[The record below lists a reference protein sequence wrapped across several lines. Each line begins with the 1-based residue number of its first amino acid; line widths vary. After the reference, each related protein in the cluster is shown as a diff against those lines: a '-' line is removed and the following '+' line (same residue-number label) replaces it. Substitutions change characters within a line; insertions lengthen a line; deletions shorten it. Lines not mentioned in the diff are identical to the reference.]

1 MSFPSVAPRTPKSRA
16 IPFTRKP
23 KTDLMASIDENA
35 FASAPEVDIGG
46 DLIQDDLPTNP
57 DFLDTAY
64 GTSGGVTVY
73 SDDEF
78 EDLSP
83 IDESA
88 PVVSGSTPST
98 PESKTLSAFKGE
110 TVKILASGPINIIED
125 FYDTVTPLE
134 DETGPLFDYALI
146 ARIRTKECEIK
157 VHLHD
162 GYDWVS
168 TRKTIEEQVKAMRKK
183 LLKIRQLLASGQV
196 PDESVEETHAML
208 FNSVHIGLP
217 ENADEM
223 ETNELLAA
231 IDEELGDDVETA
243 SLSSWQSMNRP
254 AGSSKPSVTPST
266 QGKPA
271 RFRGQKLTRSK
282 HSRIDICLYNLE
294 AEVDKLHPNEGEL
307 MSRVSV
313 KVRDLEIQDHI
324 KTSTWKKF
332 LTGMKSDSKGNI
344 RETDSYMAR
353 VELKMVKPSRS
364 LEQEEARLKMKFLPL
379 RLRVDQDA
387 LDFLKAFGAFSAT
400 MNPSPPATPPPP
412 SQDEIFFQRVEVFPV
427 ALKLDYKPKRVD
439 YKALREG
446 RTIELMNFFHFDGA
460 EMTLRHIELSGIQ
473 GWETVGNTLN
483 DLWTPDVKAN
493 QLVD

>member
-1 MSFPSVAPRTPKSRA
+1 
-16 IPFTRKP
+16 
-23 KTDLMASIDENA
+23 
-35 FASAPEVDIGG
+35 
-46 DLIQDDLPTNP
+46 
-57 DFLDTAY
+57 
-64 GTSGGVTVY
+64 
-73 SDDEF
+73 
-78 EDLSP
+78 
-83 IDESA
+83 
-88 PVVSGSTPST
+88 
-98 PESKTLSAFKGE
+98 
-110 TVKILASGPINIIED
+110 
-125 FYDTVTPLE
+125 
-134 DETGPLFDYALI
+134 
-146 ARIRTKECEIK
+146 
-157 VHLHD
+157 
-162 GYDWVS
+162 
-168 TRKTIEEQVKAMRKK
+168 MRRK
-183 LLKIRQLLASGQV
+183 LLKIRQLLASGQT

-223 ETNELLAA
+223 EANELLAA

-254 AGSSKPSVTPST
+254 AGSSKPSATPST

-307 MSRVSV
+307 MSRVLV
-313 KVRDLEIQDHI
+313 KIRDLEIQDHI

-353 VELKMVKPSRS
+353 VELKMVKPARS

-387 LDFLKAFGAFSAT
+387 LDFLKAFGSFSAT
-400 MNPSPPATPPPP
+400 MSPSPPATPPPP
-412 SQDEIFFQRVEVFPV
+412 SKDEIFFQRVEVFPV

-493 QLVD
+493 QLVDVISGIAPIRSVVNVGSGLADLVLIPIAQYRKDRRLIRGLQRGAKSFVKTTALEAVKLGAKLATGTQVILEEAETLLGPSVVVAEPLEGGYAVATAVTSPRMSSRDTQLASSSEDESDADTLDM

>member
-1 MSFPSVAPRTPKSRA
+1 
-16 IPFTRKP
+16 
-23 KTDLMASIDENA
+23 
-35 FASAPEVDIGG
+35 
-46 DLIQDDLPTNP
+46 
-57 DFLDTAY
+57 
-64 GTSGGVTVY
+64 
-73 SDDEF
+73 
-78 EDLSP
+78 
-83 IDESA
+83 
-88 PVVSGSTPST
+88 
-98 PESKTLSAFKGE
+98 
-110 TVKILASGPINIIED
+110 
-125 FYDTVTPLE
+125 
-134 DETGPLFDYALI
+134 
-146 ARIRTKECEIK
+146 
-157 VHLHD
+157 
-162 GYDWVS
+162 
-168 TRKTIEEQVKAMRKK
+168 MRKK

-223 ETNELLAA
+223 EANELIAA

-254 AGSSKPSVTPST
+254 AGSSKPSVTPSA

-353 VELKMVKPSRS
+353 VELKMVKPARS
-364 LEQEEARLKMKFLPL
+364 LEQEEARLKV
-379 RLRVDQDA
+379 RSRCRG
-387 LDFLKAFGAFSAT
+387 GA
-400 MNPSPPATPPPP
+400 
-412 SQDEIFFQRVEVFPV
+412 QQIH
-427 ALKLDYKPKRVD
+427 L
-439 YKALREG
+439 
-446 RTIELMNFFHFDGA
+446 
-460 EMTLRHIELSGIQ
+460 
-473 GWETVGNTLN
+473 
-483 DLWTPDVKAN
+483 LWH
-493 QLVD
+493 